1 MTKFKF
7 DIKKVIASLTA
18 AGVFVCGGAV
28 FADEPVTTEPIT
40 APSPVVGEETTAVYN
55 GGSTI
60 VGYKEID
67 GHKMVPLRALAE
79 SLNYTVTW
87 IDEEQKVVLNRGAQ
101 EIGMYIGQDSYY
113 FSKMMPASVGA
124 APVLVDDSTTYVPVE
139 FVTEI
144 MGAHVYDSGDEML
157 TAAQAALVSV
167 NSVNTDE
174 NGYTSIS
181 VQEVPRGEVIV
192 YISEDTEIVVNG
204 AEGTIDDVKA
214 LSENQNVNV
223 YYGVA
228 MTMSIPPQTTAL
240 RIEIGN
246 EFNAEDAA
254 EDVADDI
261 QTVDFSGVITEVGE
275 DFVVIDDNGTERR
288 LNIDDEVQI
297 KGTVDKRIYKID
309 DLTVGSKISGVR
321 GAFETRSIPPQSPA
335 VSIVIE
341 SLAE

>member
-1 MTKFKF
+1 MTKVKF
-7 DIKKVIASLTA
+7 DIKKVVAALTA
-18 AGVFVCGGAV
+18 AGVFACGGAV
-28 FADEPVTTEPIT
+28 FADEEVNPELIS
-40 APSPVVGEETTAVYN
+40 APDPVVCEETIAVYN

-67 GHKMVPLRALAE
+67 GHKMVPLRFLAE
-79 SLNYTVTW
+79 SLSYNVTW
-87 IDEEQKVVLNRGAQ
+87 IDEEQKIVLHRGAQ

-113 FSKMMPASVGA
+113 FSKMMPVSVGA

-139 FVTEI
+139 FVTEV
-144 MGAHVYDSGDEML
+144 MGTQIYDGGDDML
-157 TAAQAALVSV
+157 TVAQAAFVSV

-174 NGYTSIS
+174 NGITSIS
-181 VQEVPRGEVIV
+181 VQDESRGEVIV
-192 YISEDTEIVVNG
+192 YLSEDTEIVVNG
-204 AEGTIDDVKA
+204 AQGTVDDVKA
-214 LSENQNVNV
+214 LNEKQNVNI

-246 EFNAEDAA
+246 EFQAEDAA
-254 EDVADDI
+254 EAV

-275 DFVVIDDNGTERR
+275 DYVVIDDNDTERR
-288 LNIDDEVQI
+288 INIDDEVQI

-321 GAFETRSIPPQSPA
+321 GAVETRSIPPQSPA

>member
-1 MTKFKF
+1 MTKVKF
-7 DIKKVIASLTA
+7 DIKKVIAALTA
-18 AGVFVCGGAV
+18 AGVFACGGAV
-28 FADEPVTTEPIT
+28 FADEAVNPELIT
-40 APSPVVGEETTAVYN
+40 APEPVVGEEATVVYN

-67 GHKMVPLRALAE
+67 GHKMVPLRYLAE

-87 IDEEQKVVLNRGAQ
+87 IDEEQKVVLHRGAQ

-139 FVTEI
+139 FVTEV
-144 MGAHVYDSGDEML
+144 MGAHIYDGGDDML
-157 TAAQAALVSV
+157 TVAQAAFVSV

-174 NGYTSIS
+174 NGFTSIS
-181 VQEVPRGEVIV
+181 VQDESRGEVIV
-192 YISEDTEIVVNG
+192 YISEDTEIVAGG
-204 AEGTIDDVKA
+204 AQGSIDDVKA
-214 LSENQNVNV
+214 LSEKQNVNV
-223 YYGVA
+223 YYNVA

-246 EFNAEDAA
+246 EFQAEDAVD
-254 EDVADDI
+254 DV

-275 DFVVIDDNGTERR
+275 DYVVIDDNGTERR

-321 GAFETRSIPPQSPA
+321 GAAETRSIPPQSSA